1 MSEQKKPPEISLGCL
16 GVMILV
22 VWVLIYAMFSAGN
35 KQPDKTDRP
44 EAAAINKPP
53 EDPLLDAAFQ
63 AGIVFGAKV
72 EQSGLTRPNE
82 TQLDGF
88 AIQAAD
94 AMNAPP
100 SRRGE
105 VIKKFKRG
113 YSWGLWM
120 K

>member
-1 MSEQKKPPEISLGCL
+1 MSEQKKQPEMSLGCL

-22 VWVLIYAMFSAGN
+22 VWGLVYVVFTAGN
-35 KQPDKTDRP
+35 RQKDNIDRP
-44 EAAAINKPP
+44 EAAAVGKPP
-53 EDPLLDAAFQ
+53 EDPLLEAAFQ

-94 AMNAPP
+94 AMNTPP

-113 YSWGLWM
+113 YSWGLWI